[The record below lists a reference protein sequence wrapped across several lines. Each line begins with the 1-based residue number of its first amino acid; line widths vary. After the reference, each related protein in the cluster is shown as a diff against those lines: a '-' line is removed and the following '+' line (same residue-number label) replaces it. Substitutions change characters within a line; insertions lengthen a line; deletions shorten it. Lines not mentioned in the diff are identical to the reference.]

1 MDFMV
6 LPVRLHSKSNSKNYQ
21 FVSSRFNREGIKGE
35 EMKNSIFRIAL
46 VLWLFI
52 SLQFSCSNKNIEIPA
67 IFILQ
72 SDPSF
77 TIKNGKLFYKNHFF
91 SGWQYNL
98 YASGDTAKIISFYKG
113 KKQGLEKAW
122 WENNRVKF
130 IYHFSNDV
138 YEGNVKEWYESG
150 QLYRDFNYHN
160 GHEYGQQKAYK
171 SDGRLKVNYIIKE
184 GRKYGL
190 TGVKNCVTVGD
201 ADSI

>member
-1 MDFMV
+1 MV
-6 LPVRLHSKSNSKNYQ
+6 LPVRLLSKSNSENYQ
-21 FVSSRFNREGIKGE
+21 FVSLSLRGRKGE
-35 EMKNSIFRIAL
+35 EIKKTIFRIAL

-52 SLQFSCSNKNIEIPA
+52 SLQFSCSNEEVNIPSV
-67 IFILQ
+67 FILQ
-72 SDPSF
+72 NSPSF
-77 TIKNGKLFYKNHFF
+77 TIKNGMLLYNKKVF
-91 SGWQYNL
+91 SGWQYSL
-98 YASGDTAKIISFYKG
+98 YANGDTAKIISFYNG

-150 QLYRDFNYHN
+150 QLYRDFYYHN
-160 GHEYGQQKAYK
+160 GHEFGQQKAYK
-171 SDGRLKVNYIIKE
+171 SDGRIKVNYIIKE